1 MNIYQKTVLALG
13 ALALIAYF
21 MEHHSRG
28 IELPLALGIIG
39 MTVLIFFAVKNIGKE

>member
-21 MEHHSRG
+21 VEHHSRG
-28 IELPLALGIIG
+28 IELPPALEIIG
-39 MTVLIFFAVKNIGKE
+39 MTLLIFFALKKIGKE